1 MVTGLAEFEDEM
13 AHRIPAMRAAAAR
26 GDASTLE
33 HLASLLQSRARAL
46 GADRCVEACDELE
59 TVGRQGTLGEAP
71 VFLAQLEDELDRLRV
86 TAGPFSWPAE

>member
-1 MVTGLAEFEDEM
+1 LDQFEDEM
-13 AHRIPAMRAAAAR
+13 SRRIPAMREAAAR

-86 TAGPFSWPAE
+86 TAGLFHQAAEHPG